1 MPDFWEHRVRTALGI
16 GEADAADTGTAEPD
30 AAGLSTAEADAA
42 DTDATESGAAD
53 PSAAET
59 DGPAA
64 NAAEPGSPAASTA
77 AASTAPTAELGV
89 DGPRSVADVAPD
101 DWREAVRACRDELG
115 CNFFD
120 WLSAV
125 DEGPAAS
132 DTAARSGTGPDS
144 AATDAPAPSRFR
156 IVAHL
161 WSVAERRG
169 VLLRSLITDGA
180 IASITDLYPGAD
192 WHERET
198 HEMFGV
204 DFPGHPGLRPL
215 LLAPEF
221 EGHPLRKDFV
231 LASRVVKPWPGA
243 KEPGEGHSPTARKR
257 APKRPPGVPEN
268 WMEPERSTAEPAADP
283 RAVSTDGSQASPKA
297 RPDAP

>member
-1 MPDFWEHRVRTALGI
+1 MPDFWEDRLRRALGV
-16 GEADAADTGTAEPD
+16 D
-30 AAGLSTAEADAA
+30 
-42 DTDATESGAAD
+42 
-53 PSAAET
+53 
-59 DGPAA
+59 
-64 NAAEPGSPAASTA
+64 
-77 AASTAPTAELGV
+77 ELGA
-89 DGPRSVADVAPD
+89 DGPRSVADVDPKR
-101 DWREAVRACRDELG
+101 WHESVRICRDELG
-115 CNFFD
+115 CDFFD

-125 DEGPAAS
+125 DEGPAEGGPAEPGS
-132 DTAARSGTGPDS
+132 AGNGPAEAGSTGTAEPGSAEDGP
-144 AATDAPAPSRFR
+144 AEHTPGPHRFR

-169 VLLRSLITDGA
+169 VLLRAMLTEGA
-180 IASITDLYPGAD
+180 IASVTDLYPGAD

-204 DFPGHPGLRPL
+204 DFPGHPDLKPL

-243 KEPGEGHSPTARKR
+243 KEPGEGRGTVRKR
-257 APKRPPGVPEN
+257 APKRPPGVPED
-268 WMEPERSTAEPAADP
+268 WIQPETDAEPEPPATETAPATASQPQTARKSKAVPRSETASTPDSESAPDTAPDQGPAPDAPDP
-283 RAVSTDGSQASPKA
+283 RTR